1 MAAVSPVQPPSVP
14 PAAAGPI
21 AHIPRRVQ
29 IGYATGSFVTGSFGT
44 VPGLLLLPYL
54 TDTLGIKA
62 FVAGLLVL
70 LPKAWDVVVN
80 PLAGRISDRTSHAQG
95 GRRPFLLMGLV
106 VAVLF
111 ASMFAGVASGGAAAV
126 WILVTY
132 IACASAFAFFQVPYG
147 SMPADM
153 TEAAGATDP
162 FGERTRMM
170 TWRVAALGI
179 IILVCGVFAPQVR
192 DAFANQVVG
201 YRVMGAAVALV
212 IAAGTLSVY
221 ALTRSAPP
229 GIVVDTEKTLRAQL
243 RVARGN
249 RPFRVLVACFVVQ
262 AAGVAAML
270 AGVQYFAEQIL
281 HNRGAVTTL
290 FACVVIPA
298 ILSMPVWNW
307 VGSIVGKLRSYV
319 VASLIITVST
329 FALAASPVLPVWAIY
344 TIVGLIGLGYA
355 GQQLYGLAMLPD
367 CIAYDTLRT
376 GRRQAGVF
384 TGLWTAAETLG
395 LAVGPYLFAQTIQLF
410 GYVSRPA
417 TSRVIALEPGS
428 ARLGVLLGFTVIP
441 GIVVGLAL
449 LFLRSYDLTP
459 PDVTPVGS

>member
-1 MAAVSPVQPPSVP
+1 
-14 PAAAGPI
+14 
-21 AHIPRRVQ
+21 
-29 IGYATGSFVTGSFGT
+29 
-44 VPGLLLLPYL
+44 
-54 TDTLGIKA
+54 
-62 FVAGLLVL
+62 
-70 LPKAWDVVVN
+70 
-80 PLAGRISDRTSHAQG
+80 
-95 GRRPFLLMGLV
+95 
-106 VAVLF
+106 
-111 ASMFAGVASGGAAAV
+111 
-126 WILVTY
+126 
-132 IACASAFAFFQVPYG
+132 
-147 SMPADM
+147 
-153 TEAAGATDP
+153 
-162 FGERTRMM
+162 MM

-179 IILVCGVFAPQVR
+179 IILVSGVFAPRVR
-192 DAFANQVVG
+192 DAFADPVVG
-201 YRVMGAAVALV
+201 YRAMGASVALV

-262 AAGVAAML
+262 AAGVASML
-270 AGVQYFAEQIL
+270 AGVQYFADQVL
-281 HNRGAVTTL
+281 HNHNAVTTL
-290 FACVVIPA
+290 FAFVVIPA

-307 VGSIVGKLRSYV
+307 IGTKVGKLRSYV
-319 VASLIITVST
+319 SASLIITVST
-329 FALAASPVLPVWAIY
+329 FALAAAPVLPVWAIY
-344 TIVGLIGLGYA
+344 TIVGFIGLGYA

-410 GYVSRPA
+410 GYVSRTA
-417 TSRVIALEPGS
+417 TNRGIVLEPGS

-441 GIVVGLAL
+441 GVVVGLAL